1 MAKGRKG
8 RRPKPGKREPNGRLQ
23 RDGSGPARDYGS
35 EWVQARRERY
45 GVHYNSAIGRAFV
58 AGLLGVDQIA
68 QDRLQAGKKFAR
80 AYARFIDQDRYRC
93 PLNDTPRGG
102 WDIEPENA
110 LEAQAWLFKAMNRI
124 AHQADR
130 KYLDEL
136 LATRFADNGPYWLD
150 AILGGDRHGV
160 HLAKLACAIAAL
172 DAIAPRR
179 KAMGILVAHC
189 A

>member
-1 MAKGRKG
+1 MAKGRRG
-8 RRPKPGKREPNGRLQ
+8 RPRKTGKRELSGRLQ

-35 EWVQARRERY
+35 EWVQARREKY
-45 GVHYNSAIGRAFV
+45 GAHYNSAIGRAFV

-80 AYARFIDQDRYRC
+80 AYARFIEQDRYRC
-93 PLNDTPRGG
+93 PLNDAPRGG

-110 LEAQAWLFKAMNRI
+110 LDAQLWLFKAINRI
-124 AHQADR
+124 THDADR

-136 LATRFADNGPYWLD
+136 LASRFADNGPYWLD
-150 AILGGDRHGV
+150 MILAGDKHSVYRS
-160 HLAKLACAIAAL
+160 KLACAIAAL

-179 KAMGILVAHC
+179 KPMGILTAIS